1 MGDLGRTTSARMS
14 PALKEFVVASDKLSQ
29 RKKKL
34 ERLTLHSVIL
44 RLEEERQSSPEW
56 AAYIWGGGV
65 EEIGLERSPGEWP
78 RRQLEQEIR
87 CEQDTEVALSLACP
101 KDTGGP
107 HVSFAAEAPTG
118 RASATHRS

>member
-1 MGDLGRTTSARMS
+1 MHQINCHKG
-14 PALKEFVVASDKLSQ
+14 
-29 RKKKL
+29 KKKL

-56 AAYIWGGGV
+56 AAYVWGGGV

-78 RRQLEQEIR
+78 GRRLEQEIR